1 MPLTKLQFRPGINR
15 ETTSYT
21 NEGGWFDGDKI
32 RFRAG
37 MPEKIGGW
45 QRIFQR
51 SYVGTARSL
60 HSWKALSGTRY
71 IGVGTHLKFYI
82 NEGGGYNDITPIRST
97 VTETES
103 ISITPVGVVGTG
115 QTGSPFI
122 NDISVEAFGEVGF
135 VTVEI
140 DGVVDGVGVGTG
152 VQATGGVG
160 TATVLT
166 DSNTSFVQIAFS
178 ATPGSDEITI
188 TDQNHG
194 AVVNDFVTFS
204 GATGLGGNI
213 TANILN
219 QEYQITEVVDTD
231 TYKIRARTVSTIYD
245 ITFDGVIT
253 PTYVTANVSDTG
265 SGGNVTVAEYQI
277 NTGLDTSLFGTGWGA
292 GTWSRGAWGSAATI
306 DTRIDTLRL
315 WSQDNFGED
324 LIFNVRDGGV
334 YYWDTS
340 VNSATT
346 PFTRAVLLSS
356 LPGASNA
363 PTIAKQV
370 LVSDVDRHV
379 IAFGCNPLGSSV
391 QDPLLI
397 RFSNQENATDWTP
410 TATNTAGDLL
420 IGSGSEIICAVETRQ
435 QILVFTDISLHA
447 MQYLGPPFTFGI
459 SMISENTSIMSPM
472 STVAVDDTVFWMGQ
486 EEFYVYNGS
495 VSKLPCTVKD
505 FVFSDLN
512 IRQREKIF
520 GATNLAFSEIWW
532 FYPSADSDNLNRYVV
547 YNYEQGIWY
556 YGTLA
561 RTAWI
566 DRGVEDYPVAAGTD
580 GHLYY
585 HEIGFDDGSTNPASA
600 IAAYIES
607 SQIDIADGDQFSFVR
622 RLIPDLTFR
631 NSSSLTP
638 SATFTL
644 KARNFPGGEYLQ
656 SNDRDVAKIAS
667 VPVEQFTDQVFV
679 RLRGRSM
686 ALRVSS
692 DDTGVG
698 WRLGSPR
705 IDVRPDGRR

>member
-37 MPEKIGGW
+37 LPEKIGGW
-45 QRIFQR
+45 QQVFPR

-71 IGVGTHLKFYI
+71 IGVGTHLKFYV
-82 NEGGGYNDITPIRST
+82 NEGGGFNDITPIRST

-103 ISITPVGVVGTG
+103 ISITPVGVSGTG
-115 QTGSPFI
+115 QVGTPII
-122 NDISVEAFGEVGF
+122 NDISVEATAEVGF
-135 VTVEI
+135 VTVVI
-140 DGVVDGVGVGTG
+140 DGVSDAIGSGTG
-152 VQATGGVG
+152 VQATGTAG
-160 TATVLT
+160 TVTVLT

-178 ATPGSDEITI
+178 AAPGSDEITV
-188 TDQNHG
+188 TDQDHG

-204 GATGLGGNI
+204 GATSLGGNI
-213 TANILN
+213 TADILN
-219 QEYQITEVVDTD
+219 QEYQITEIVSDD
-231 TYKIRARTVSTIYD
+231 IYKIRARTVSTIYD
-245 ITFDGVIT
+245 ITIDGVIT
-253 PTYVTANVSDTG
+253 PTYVTANASDTG

-292 GTWSRGAWGSAATI
+292 GVWSRGAWGSAATI
-306 DTRIDTLRL
+306 DTEIDTLRL

-324 LIFNVRDGGV
+324 LIFNVRDGGI

-340 VNSATT
+340 VDGFVA
-346 PFTRAVLLSS
+346 PFSRAVPLADR
-356 LPGASNA
+356 PGASDV
-363 PTIAKQV
+363 PTVAKQV

-379 IAFGCNPLGSSV
+379 IAFGCNPLGSSA

-397 RFSNQENATDWTP
+397 RFSDQENATDWTP

-420 IGSGSEIICAVETRQ
+420 IGAGSEIVCAVETRQ

-459 SMISENTSIMSPM
+459 SMLSENISIMGPM
-472 STVAVDDTVFWMGQ
+472 ATVAVDDTVFWMGQ

-495 VSKLPCTVKD
+495 VAKLPCTVKD
-505 FVFSDLN
+505 FVFSDMN
-512 IRQREKIF
+512 IRQREKVF
-520 GATNLAFSEIWW
+520 GAVNLSFSEVWW
-532 FYPSADSDNLNRYVV
+532 FYPSSNSNNIDRYVV

-556 YGTLA
+556 YGSMV

-566 DRGVEDYPVAAGTD
+566 DRGVEDYPVAAGAD

-585 HEIGFDDGSTNPASA
+585 HEIGFDDGSTNPASG
-600 IAAYIES
+600 INAYIES
-607 SQIDIADGDQFSFVR
+607 SQVDIADGDQFSFVR
-622 RLIPDLTFR
+622 RLIPDVTFR
-631 NSSSLTP
+631 NSSAITP

-644 KARNFPGGEYLQ
+644 KARNFPGGDYLQ
-656 SNDRDVAKIAS
+656 NDDQAVSKIAS
-667 VPVEQFTDQVFV
+667 VPVEQYTNQVFV

-692 DDTGVG
+692 DDTGVA

-705 IDVRPDGRR
+705 IDIRPDGRR